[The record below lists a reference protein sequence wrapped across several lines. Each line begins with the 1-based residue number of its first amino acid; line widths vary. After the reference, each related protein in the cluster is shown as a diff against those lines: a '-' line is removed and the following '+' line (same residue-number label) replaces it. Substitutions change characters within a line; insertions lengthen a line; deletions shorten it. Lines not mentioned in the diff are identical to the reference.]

1 MHVTLSQ
8 HIVLHIFLFGTAVRA
23 VMYATVPQ
31 HIDSPEFSETD
42 PCKGS
47 TCMVTQCV
55 WLAIHA
61 AREQH
66 ETKKPD
72 QLVTEQRG
80 QIDTQR
86 TDSKTIVSDDFA
98 RKPCTI
104 EGEQNECHNETSGML
119 LSLHAN
125 YFFMFSLIYP
135 LPLSSFTFHKSC
147 MRLSRWYFTTRK
159 PLYHFPFSQSI
170 NRDSRAVDLSNN
182 AF

>member
-8 HIVLHIFLFGTAVRA
+8 HIVLHLFLFGTAVRA

-42 PCKGS
+42 PCKG

-80 QIDTQR
+80 QKDNER
-86 TDSKTIVSDDFA
+86 TVKRLCQTTSPENHVPQKENKMNVTMKQV
-98 RKPCTI
+98 
-104 EGEQNECHNETSGML
+104 ECFYL
-119 LSLHAN
+119 
-125 YFFMFSLIYP
+125 FMRITFLCF
-135 LPLSSFTFHKSC
+135 LSST
-147 MRLSRWYFTTRK
+147 
-159 PLYHFPFSQSI
+159 PFLCRVLPFI
-170 NRDSRAVDLSNN
+170 KVA
-182 AF
+182 

>member
-8 HIVLHIFLFGTAVRA
+8 HIVLHLFLFGTAVRA

-42 PCKGS
+42 PCKG

-80 QIDTQR
+80 QKDNER
-86 TDSKTIVSDDFA
+86 TVKRLCQT
-98 RKPCTI
+98 
-104 EGEQNECHNETSGML
+104 TSPEN
-119 LSLHAN
+119 HV
-125 YFFMFSLIYP
+125 P
-135 LPLSSFTFHKSC
+135 
-147 MRLSRWYFTTRK
+147 
-159 PLYHFPFSQSI
+159 
-170 NRDSRAVDLSNN
+170 
-182 AF
+182 